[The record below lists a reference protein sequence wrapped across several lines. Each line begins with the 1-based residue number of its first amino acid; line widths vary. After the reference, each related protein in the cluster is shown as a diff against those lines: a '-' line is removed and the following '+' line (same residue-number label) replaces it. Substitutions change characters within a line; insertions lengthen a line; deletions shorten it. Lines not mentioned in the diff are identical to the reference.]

1 MDPVAAERYMLQL
14 GRTRASTIF
23 KARTRM
29 LQVKNN
35 YKNAHKN
42 LSCRACQKDNETQE
56 HVLTA
61 CPVIHNNPNN
71 KIEKYELFSKNPD
84 DQKLTYQKLT
94 TIMMKLNLCSSWNK
108 SVERPGT
115 SGYTHVVV
123 VVVLH
128 NQQSADL
135 CLILLN
141 CAGISDQQLIILM
154 VLRSVT
160 HLRYVPMCFMIL
172 WLWCLL

>member
-1 MDPVAAERYMLQL
+1 
-14 GRTRASTIF
+14 
-23 KARTRM
+23 M

-42 LSCRACQKDNETQE
+42 LTCRACKNENETQE

-71 KIEKYELFSKNPD
+71 KIEKYELFSENPED
-84 DQKLTYQKLT
+84 LKLTYQKLA
-94 TIMMKLNLCSSWNK
+94 TIMRKLELCSSWTK

-123 VVVLH
+123 VV
-128 NQQSADL
+128 A
-135 CLILLN
+135 
-141 CAGISDQQLIILM
+141 
-154 VLRSVT
+154 
-160 HLRYVPMCFMIL
+160 
-172 WLWCLL
+172 